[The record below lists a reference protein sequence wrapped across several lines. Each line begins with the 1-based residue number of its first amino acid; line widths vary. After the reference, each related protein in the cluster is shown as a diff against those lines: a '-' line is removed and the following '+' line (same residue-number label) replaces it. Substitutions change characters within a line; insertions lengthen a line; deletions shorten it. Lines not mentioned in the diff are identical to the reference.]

1 MISYTIDRLDVYPYF
16 ENCQDHLALLARCP
30 KFTTYNM
37 YVGKLNSHPDFD
49 VPHGTLPRNAL
60 PAPSLAAAI
69 RAKRGDPRLKLMALW
84 TDSDIIAF

>member
-1 MISYTIDRLDVYPYF
+1 MISYTINRLDVYPYS

-49 VPHGTLPRNAL
+49 VPHGTL
-60 PAPSLAAAI
+60 